1 MLETSPGISPELPA
15 ATAPKLTMLTMAGIG
30 WTRHA
35 HEGKHEG
42 KAVIQVREE
51 STKTRFSR
59 KVLVL
64 RTRLFYLDQPHIQY
78 STVIASTIMY
88 MYVCHA

>member
-15 ATAPKLTMLTMAGIG
+15 ATAPKLSMLTMAGIG

-64 RTRLFYLDQPHIQY
+64 RTRLFYLDQPQMWLIQVEHV
-78 STVIASTIMY
+78 SSKR
-88 MYVCHA
+88 